1 MRAAVRPDVRSF
13 FERFQQAS
21 DSLDTDVFGEVFHD
35 FFLSLDPGSAHSV
48 SRDALLAALPA
59 RGQLL
64 ASIGASGADLA
75 TIAESPLDDQHTLVS
90 TTWAVRFE
98 AVGESGPGERRPEP
112 LTLLSTFLLRRDAGG
127 PWRIVV
133 YLNHQDIA
141 GMIRDRAAMPSG

>member
-1 MRAAVRPDVRSF
+1 MPAAVRPDVRSF

-21 DSLDTDVFGEVFHD
+21 DSLDTEVLEEAFHD
-35 FFLSLDPGSAHSV
+35 FFLSLDPGAAHSV

-59 RGQLL
+59 RGQLF
-64 ASIGASGADLA
+64 ASIGASGADLV
-75 TIAESPLDDQHTLVS
+75 TIAESPLDDRHTLVS

-98 AVGESGPGERRPEP
+98 ASDESRPGARPEP

-127 PWRIVV
+127 QWRIVV
-133 YLNHQDIA
+133 YLNHQDIV

>member
-1 MRAAVRPDVRSF
+1 MPAAVRPDVRSF

-21 DSLDTDVFGEVFHD
+21 DSLDTEVLEEVFHD

-59 RGQLL
+59 RGQLF

-98 AVGESGPGERRPEP
+98 SGEGERRPEP

-127 PWRIVV
+127 QWRIVV
-133 YLNHQDIA
+133 YLNHQDIV

>member
-1 MRAAVRPDVRSF
+1 MPAAVRPDVRSF

-21 DSLDTDVFGEVFHD
+21 DSLDTEVLEEVFHD

-59 RGQLL
+59 RGQLF
-64 ASIGASGADLA
+64 ASIGVSGADLA

-98 AVGESGPGERRPEP
+98 SGEGERRPEP

-127 PWRIVV
+127 QWRIVV
-133 YLNHQDIA
+133 YLNHQDIV